1 MKIDAEVAHSA
12 GTTSE
17 SESEVQRVGR
27 WLASEWTNCP
37 AFAQLRSLVFL
48 NKWCMERPRRIATA
62 QLMYVTLNQRCVFNF
77 TGCGCVTDGFNGSW
91 AGNTLLSTC
100 GRCFD
105 TTLGAAQM
113 RR

>member
-77 TGCGCVTDGFNGSW
+77 TGCGCVLTGSMDRGQ
-91 AGNTLLSTC
+91 AIRSYQPLAVVPIQPSV
-100 GRCFD
+100 
-105 TTLGAAQM
+105 QHK
-113 RR
+113 